1 MCVTINQI
9 IKGARRSFATFLL
22 LSVLAI
28 PVLAANVRGKLQ
40 DREQSPKAYVAIT
53 LYNSRTGRSAA
64 VYTGADGMYYLR
76 NVPAGE
82 YYLEVWLY
90 ANRPPL
96 TYKVTINDPDTD
108 IAPIEVQ

>member
-1 MCVTINQI
+1 MCVTINRV
-9 IKGARRSFATFLL
+9 IKVVRRSIATFFL
-22 LSVLAI
+22 LSLLTV

-40 DREQSPKAYVAIT
+40 DREQSPKAYVAVT
-53 LYNSRTGRSAA
+53 LYNSQTGRSAA

-82 YYLEVWLY
+82 YYLEVWIY

-96 TYKVTINDPDTD
+96 TYKVTISDPDTD
-108 IAPIEVQ
+108 IPPIQTP